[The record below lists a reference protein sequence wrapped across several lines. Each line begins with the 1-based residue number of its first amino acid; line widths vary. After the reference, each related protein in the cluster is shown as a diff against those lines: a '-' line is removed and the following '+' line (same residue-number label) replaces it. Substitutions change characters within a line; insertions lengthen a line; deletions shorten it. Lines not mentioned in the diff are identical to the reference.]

1 MEFTVYPMFVLNK
14 VIFLHCYPVKSTV
27 QKDTP
32 CHPVATASCSFKKY
46 RILLPDEPC
55 RLSERRYKAMVT
67 GPGEKPAPRTGLT
80 RGSVSH
86 LWAYLSI
93 GLVTICWGVCRH
105 VSFIMRR
112 NPVSVKLKNYCC
124 IWLKGRDCSYL
135 SGFQKWPRGSRGTP
149 LSVSCSPLTVR

>member
-32 CHPVATASCSFKKY
+32 CHPIATASCSFKKY

-55 RLSERRYKAMVT
+55 RPSERRCKAMVT
-67 GPGEKPAPRTGLT
+67 GLGEKPAPRTGLT
-80 RGSVSH
+80 QGSVSH

-93 GLVTICWGVCRH
+93 GLVTICWGQPGRLSTCQFYH
-105 VSFIMRR
+105 EKDFSFGETE
-112 NPVSVKLKNYCC
+112 KLLLHLAERKGLF
-124 IWLKGRDCSYL
+124 ISLRFPKVAPWL
-135 SGFQKWPRGSRGTP
+135 
-149 LSVSCSPLTVR
+149 